1 MMRFLSGL
9 PVPVFRPSSVPFD
22 FFFTSSCLVFFWPL
36 LQFLTLLSPQPPL
49 FPPGVT
55 TSTDYYSSTQ
65 LAFVVLTTSHHHPF
79 NTAPTPL
86 LVSDDTSRSLP
97 QEDTACS
104 GLGYVGRVS
113 VDSSVHIT
121 LCHVSVDML
130 SGTII

>member
-22 FFFTSSCLVFFWPL
+22 FFLRPAVWYFFGRFCSFSHSSLPNLHF
-36 LQFLTLLSPQPPL
+36 

-104 GLGYVGRVS
+104 GLGYVGLVS